1 MYKEKPWTLEKKKI
15 ERTRKSNYIKEK
27 ESDLAISISRV
38 REFFEQHKEQTFT
51 ANQIAEALNLS
62 EGTIS
67 SIMNRLISIGDISVV
82 TMQRPHWAPVFQH
95 SSCAP
100 FRVPFRYTKEDPILS
115 IISTFKN
122 NKNEVY
128 TKEDLLKKVGCSE
141 SMLRRSLQ
149 ILLTNGEIKLV
160 GSIEGCAQYQHK
172 SGNQKETP
180 VYTVM
185 DSTYSSLAEFL
196 QKNNLTKHGDLFRKE
211 LKGKSK
217 LFYTSTGLRKK
228 YPINEMDK
236 IAKKVDKRSII
247 SSLFK
252 K

>member
-1 MYKEKPWTLEKKKI
+1 MYKERPWTLEKKKI

-51 ANQIAEALNLS
+51 ASQISEALNLS
-62 EGTIS
+62 NGTIS

-95 SSCAP
+95 SSYAP
-100 FRVPFRYTKEDPILS
+100 FKVPFRYTKGDPILAV
-115 IISTFKN
+115 ISTFKN
-122 NKNEVY
+122 NKDEIY
-128 TKEDLLKKVGCSE
+128 TKDDLLKKIECSE

-172 SGNQKETP
+172 SGKEKEIP
-180 VYTVM
+180 IYTAM
-185 DSTYSSLAEFL
+185 DPTYSLLAEYL
-196 QKNNLTKHGDLFRKE
+196 QKNNLTKYEDLFRKE
-211 LKGKSK
+211 LKDKAR
-217 LFYTSTGLRKK
+217 LFYTSSGIRKK
-228 YPINEMDK
+228 YSIDEMNK
-236 IAKKVDKRSII
+236 IAKKANKKSII
-247 SSLFK
+247 SKLFSK
-252 K
+252 